1 MWEDLLD
8 QLSVDDMINMVN
20 LGGFQTVGVDSIGK
34 VGTQDSDGTSGLN
47 DWYIGVY
54 GTAYPTELLSA
65 FTGRN
70 FEYYSEDGVLGG
82 MIALNTING
91 LSTKGV
97 YPYIKHFVMNDQE
110 TNRCTMLLTYSD
122 EQAIREIYLKPFEI
136 CVKNFEGQSLAVMSS
151 FNFVGDRWTGANPNL
166 LNNVLRDEWG
176 FRGMVL
182 TDWNGSYGYQN
193 TDDAVRNGNDAML
206 GFASK
211 ESNKITNTSSATLVK
226 AMRQA
231 CKNILYTTVNSGNY
245 TVPDPDAGKM
255 SNMTKLFL
263 EIDITS
269 GVVLVAVM
277 AIVLVRFFK
286 KRKKNVAEEA

>member
-54 GTAYPTELLSA
+54 GTAYPTELLIAQTWNKELAEKVGEAEGAEYADCRIFGTYSPAMNIHRSA

-110 TNRCTMLLTYSD
+110 TNRCSMLLTYSD

-151 FNFVGDRWTGANPNL
+151 FNFVGD
-166 LNNVLRDEWG
+166 
-176 FRGMVL
+176 
-182 TDWNGSYGYQN
+182 
-193 TDDAVRNGNDAML
+193 
-206 GFASK
+206 
-211 ESNKITNTSSATLVK
+211 
-226 AMRQA
+226 
-231 CKNILYTTVNSGNY
+231 
-245 TVPDPDAGKM
+245 
-255 SNMTKLFL
+255 
-263 EIDITS
+263 
-269 GVVLVAVM
+269 
-277 AIVLVRFFK
+277 
-286 KRKKNVAEEA
+286 